1 MTCNKTTDDTK
12 KLFKRLFA
20 EALDKKFRKLDEELK
35 NVELPPPSRRH
46 KVAMNRLFR
55 EQVGGSFIPYP
66 EVDDLDDHL

>member
-1 MTCNKTTDDTK
+1 MISNKTTDDTIE
-12 KLFKRLFA
+12 LFKRLFA
-20 EALDKKFRKLDEELK
+20 EALDKKFRELDEELK

-66 EVDDLDDHL
+66 DADNLDNHL